1 MSQEEEEILVNQ
13 LGELGW
19 RSGRLAGGLRAA
31 SGGRLGARFAAR
43 LLPED
48 VHEVLL
54 VLALP
59 ADEALALAR
68 RVLASPGEPANETRL
83 ADDKHE
89 LRAVVGSGL
98 LNLNPAVVT
107 LQLLATTSA
116 STTIRV
122 RGVANEGL
130 IRQRAGR
137 TAAERVATRLRAGFL
152 LS

>member
-19 RSGRLAGGLRAA
+19 RSGRFAGGLQAA

-83 ADDKHE
+83 AEDKHE

-107 LQLLATTSA
+107 LQLLATTPA

-122 RGVANEGL
+122 RGVAKEGL

-137 TAAERVATRLRAGFL
+137 KAAEGVAARLRSG
-152 LS
+152 